1 MCGRRLLLRACIGVL
16 TFMLGWA
23 GAVLTG
29 TAHYP
34 GYRFA
39 PRLVINEVAR
49 PHAIAPSLPPPADSF
64 EHRRRHCQMH
74 PAFEWREVSPDV
86 FNDEFDVPAPPPPP
100 RPPAR

>member
-1 MCGRRLLLRACIGVL
+1 MCARRLLLRACIGVL
-16 TFMLGWA
+16 TFILGWA

-29 TAHYP
+29 TTHYP
-34 GYRFA
+34 GHRFA

-49 PHAIAPSLPPPADSF
+49 PCALDPQQLPPSGSLGYGA
-64 EHRRRHCQMH
+64 RRDHMH

-86 FNDEFDVPAPPPPP
+86 FDDEFNVPAPPPPP